1 MYVTRYV
8 DNTHYRQSSVAEYA
22 CYLEKERL
30 VQMRMEDPSTRRF
43 SAYLDK
49 QNDVVRVE
57 GREYFFNGRG
67 EHFDT
72 EDVVKGI
79 DTNVRGL
86 KKSEARYYTFSISPS
101 GDEIAHLRRTI
112 ADTRQALVDAG
123 EDVPDT
129 LEDDLMR
136 RYLKDYAV
144 ACMDAYARNFGH
156 PEIRDNRD
164 LLWFG
169 MVEKERY
176 WKSHDREVRTNSRLD
191 CEIARLEERLVR
203 GESPALRKEIA
214 SLQGQYIRENK
225 VRAGG
230 SGDIVRAMM
239 PKAGDNWH
247 VHITVSRR
255 DVTNSINLSPNANGR
270 GSSRHV
276 LNGKAVRVGFDR
288 EAYKVECEHAFDRL
302 FAHHRLLTESYEA
315 SKRLRQQSAFLFER
329 QRLRDRA
336 ARRSEAAEFR
346 RLKYG
351 GYKEYYE
358 SLLNAERLDGM
369 QLMQLKGQ
377 LVRQI
382 RRLNPSLDADELLG
396 RDVSELQEEL
406 FRLDPERDLSMPSW
420 GSNVAVSVGD
430 RTFQAAGLHG
440 YHPVRTA
447 HKALR
452 RGLAMRRAVDRRRD
466 VFDRW
471 TEIHTAEWHRD
482 NYTFESVSAC
492 RNADCLLAQNE
503 YLEERLHG
511 VSVVLSNAREYMET
525 TERALVGDFVKTAWP
540 DRDQD
545 VIRCYAT
552 ELFGRDGSEVRTLQA
567 FKCMARERL
576 LPEDARRSIA
586 EAVQRCGLPTFE
598 GLIREIG
605 ILAPERSAT
614 LLPALERFR
623 QERGD
628 LLERLRSVLADS
640 CLTNHAKEEVLLK
653 LSFGDKGLD
662 RALRDLR
669 SGILK
674 SLERQ
679 HPEMTHA
686 RLSETLRELS
696 GALGEIR
703 ARRQEAFAKVID
715 DFIRD
720 ELPGYRLVIERQSQL
735 DELLRT
741 ITPGPEE
748 QVARLT
754 EVHAELSQR
763 LAPRAERIFE
773 EHGRRMFGPDV
784 CLRNEHDFLAY
795 VGRHVA
801 PDRARYYRDSL
812 REVRS
817 RIEEQR
823 RAVIREIVNALPEK
837 KLGAVRRQQGYI
849 NRFIDRHY
857 PADVAKLKK
866 EDLQRRVAGAAHRPL
881 PTTEYKVL
889 GPEVQRRIA
898 RQAAQK
904 ASQVKSVLPVT
915 PQQIAFKAAFKLI
928 NILTKGY

>member
-1 MYVTRYV
+1 MYVTRYI

-191 CEIARLEERLVR
+191 REIARLEERLVR

-214 SLQGQYIRENK
+214 LQGQYIRENK

-315 SKRLRQQSAFLFER
+315 SKRLRQQSAFLFSSASGSGTAPR
-329 QRLRDRA
+329 VVRKP
-336 ARRSEAAEFR
+336 AEFR

-430 RTFQAAGLHG
+430 RTFQAAGLRG

-525 TERALVGDFVKTAWP
+525 TERALVGGFRENGMAGP
-540 DRDQD
+540 
-545 VIRCYAT
+545 
-552 ELFGRDGSEVRTLQA
+552 GSGCDPLLCHGTFRT
-567 FKCMARERL
+567 
-576 LPEDARRSIA
+576 
-586 EAVQRCGLPTFE
+586 G
-598 GLIREIG
+598 
-605 ILAPERSAT
+605 
-614 LLPALERFR
+614 RFR
-623 QERGD
+623 
-628 LLERLRSVLADS
+628 
-640 CLTNHAKEEVLLK
+640 
-653 LSFGDKGLD
+653 
-662 RALRDLR
+662 
-669 SGILK
+669 
-674 SLERQ
+674 
-679 HPEMTHA
+679 
-686 RLSETLRELS
+686 
-696 GALGEIR
+696 GA
-703 ARRQEAFAKVID
+703 
-715 DFIRD
+715 
-720 ELPGYRLVIERQSQL
+720 
-735 DELLRT
+735 
-741 ITPGPEE
+741 
-748 QVARLT
+748 
-754 EVHAELSQR
+754 
-763 LAPRAERIFE
+763 
-773 EHGRRMFGPDV
+773 
-784 CLRNEHDFLAY
+784 
-795 VGRHVA
+795 HVA
-801 PDRARYYRDSL
+801 GVQVY
-812 REVRS
+812 
-817 RIEEQR
+817 
-823 RAVIREIVNALPEK
+823 
-837 KLGAVRRQQGYI
+837 
-849 NRFIDRHY
+849 
-857 PADVAKLKK
+857 
-866 EDLQRRVAGAAHRPL
+866 
-881 PTTEYKVL
+881 
-889 GPEVQRRIA
+889 GP
-898 RQAAQK
+898 
-904 ASQVKSVLPVT
+904 
-915 PQQIAFKAAFKLI
+915 
-928 NILTKGY
+928 